1 MTDYVS
7 ITGILL
13 ATSISSVNVLLGLLV
28 LTRNYR
34 STVNRLFLL
43 FTIALSLWASSSVI
57 SDSTQ
62 NYQLSKVTAQLAFS
76 FSFLGLVLIWLFSV
90 NFLGKHALNTKKYIT
105 IVAASVIIGVIFAT
119 ELVYHLTSIDTYET
133 GVLYIP
139 YLLSMVL
146 FFVLTIKNFVRVIRS
161 GDLMEKNQARV
172 IMLGFGIM
180 IVCALLTNAILPV
193 ITNINPDSLTRFGPL
208 FTIFFTSSVA
218 IAMVRHRLFD
228 IRFIVAR
235 FLAYGMLLTSLLGAY
250 TVVII
255 IFTQKISYSE
265 DFGIVKTAIPFVAA
279 AIIAISFGPLK
290 KFFDRITNKYFY
302 QDAYEPQALLNDLN
316 SSLVSSIDLDTIIKN
331 TSMLLEQYL
340 KPTEVIFYVHKTEGG
355 LEKVFPTTS
364 KSEEQLRK
372 IQLIAKSFPAKIT
385 SVDDTQNLAA
395 DIRQHAVKENI
406 GLIAQLASSSEKDNS
421 VGALVLGPKKSG
433 SLYGKKDYRTMEI
446 IADELVIALQNAV
459 RFEEIERFNVTL
471 QDKVDDATRKLR
483 KANEKLV
490 ALDQTKDDFISMASH
505 QLRTPLTSVK
515 GYVSMVIEGDVGKI
529 TKQQKKLLDQAY
541 VSSQRMVY
549 LIADLLNVSR
559 LKTGKF
565 VIDTKPTNLAELVD
579 GELSQL
585 NETAAAR
592 ELELTY
598 KKPKDFPTLF
608 LDETKIRQ
616 VVMNFADNAIYY
628 TPAGGHISVNV
639 EDKGESI
646 EFTVVDDGIGVP
658 KSEHHNLFN
667 KFYRAENAK
676 KARPDGTG
684 LGLFM
689 AKKVIVAQGGSLI
702 FKSAEG
708 KGSTFGFS
716 FSKKALSKGES
727 KPKSVIP
734 STES

>member
-13 ATSISSVNVLLGLLV
+13 AATITIVNVLLGLLV

-76 FSFLGLVLIWLFSV
+76 FSFFGLVLIWLFSV
-90 NFLGKHALNTKKYIT
+90 KFFGKRTLDTKKYI
-105 IVAASVIIGVIFAT
+105 VIIIASLIVGVLFAT
-119 ELVYHLTSIDTYET
+119 ELVYYLTSIDTYET

-146 FFVLTIKNFVRVIRS
+146 LFVLTIKNFVRVIRG

-193 ITNINPDSLTRFGPL
+193 ITSINPDSLTRFGPL
-208 FTIFFTSSVA
+208 FTVFFTSSVA
-218 IAMVRHRLFD
+218 IAMIKHRLFD

-235 FLAYGMLLTSLLGAY
+235 FLAYGMLLASLLGAY
-250 TVVII
+250 SVVII

-265 DFGIVKTAIPFVAA
+265 NLGIVKTAVPFVAA

-316 SSLVSSIDLDTIIKN
+316 SSLVSSIDLEMIIKN
-331 TSMLLEQYL
+331 TSILIEHYL
-340 KPTEVIFYVHKTEGG
+340 KPTEVIFYVYKTEEG
-355 LEKVFPTTS
+355 LEKVFSTIS
-364 KSEEQLRK
+364 KSKEQLRD

-385 SVDDTQNLAA
+385 SVDDIQNLAA
-395 DIRQHAVKENI
+395 DVRQHAVKENI
-406 GLIAQLASSSEKDNS
+406 GLIAQLASSSEKNNR

-459 RFEEIERFNVTL
+459 RFEEIQAFNVTL

-529 TKQQKKLLDQAY
+529 SKQQKKLLDQAY

-565 VIDTKPTNLAELVD
+565 VIDSKPANLAEVVE

-585 NETAAAR
+585 KETAASR
-592 ELELTY
+592 QLELVY
-598 KKPKDFPTLF
+598 KKPKTFPILNF
-608 LDETKIRQ
+608 DETKIRQ

-628 TPAGGHISVNV
+628 TPPGGHITVNV
-639 EDKGESI
+639 EDKGESV

-658 KSEHHNLFN
+658 KAEQHNLFN
-667 KFYRAENAK
+667 KFYRAGNAK

-689 AKKVIVAQGGSLI
+689 AKKVIVAQGGALI
-702 FKSAEG
+702 FKSVEG

-716 FSKKALSKGES
+716 FSKKALSKLGTT
-727 KPKSVIP
+727 
-734 STES
+734 STTDTET